1 MYDYLCQ
8 YDKDQKLWTSAKR
21 HEFYNENVSA
31 GELAYF
37 VMRNT
42 NPSEVMQ
49 ISDSDG
55 TVMTYGSALTTA
67 IRIAQHFD
75 TIGLTEDDIV
85 SIFAPNTTYVMPVAL
100 AAWFNGTPFQ
110 PMNTVMETNVC
121 TQIFEKI
128 QPKIIFCDGLHYE
141 KLKKAAAAFKPAI
154 YTICNHVEN
163 VPRIE
168 ELLEPTKSERN
179 FKPKP
184 LTKGPTQTMIIM
196 LSSGTTGLPKG
207 ICLSN
212 RYVISD
218 MAFTYQ
224 YDTIFSTSSID
235 WLTGLVTLLTN
246 VLVGGTRVITSKPY
260 SAEYL
265 HEIITKYKISVLVT
279 NPSAM
284 LELTSL
290 PIYSKECMKSIRMLI
305 MGGSSCPENT
315 LKIIRSSLTNGK
327 LYFGYGSTEMGAI
340 AFNNRDYKLKSVG
353 QILPNLQM
361 KIVDSTTGERLGPNE
376 KGEVCLRK
384 TNDQWLGYYKNP
396 EANKSTIDAEGFVH
410 TGDLG
415 YVDDEHYLYL
425 VDRCRDV
432 MKYWGYKWSPH
443 EIEVL
448 VAEMPEVKEVCAFG
462 VYDNVKLY
470 VPAAAVVV
478 KPGCS
483 LTSKD
488 VVEFMERRSE
498 VHYKHLD
505 AGAFI
510 VNELPRNRND
520 MADFITIYHQEEK
533 LWKGLDKPKLC
544 NDNISAGAKALEVLR
559 SKNPQDI
566 MQISDSEK
574 TTITYGS
581 ALKAAIKIAEYF
593 KSLSLNADDVVGILA
608 PDTTYVMPVALASWF
623 NGTPFQAINCK
634 WETAVVRNLYEFSRP
649 KIIFCDG
656 LQYEKVKAACENF
669 KPLIYTLCNHLEN
682 VPQIEDLLQ
691 RASGAKPLKY
701 GSKQTM
707 VIMVSS
713 GTSGMPKGVCVPN
726 STCITDFGFTNDTTK
741 MFSTSSI
748 DWSSGLLTFMA
759 NVLVGGTRII
769 TQQPFT
775 AEYLLQLIVKYK
787 INFLSTNP
795 SNLIQASLLK
805 EYTPET
811 MQSVKLIFTAGSYC
825 SELNLERMRSALTK
839 GLLFY
844 GYGGTETGGVAG
856 RLNSNKPKSVG
867 RLLPNVQLKIV
878 DVNNGEHLGPNE
890 IGEIC
895 VRHDYEWCGYY
906 NNAKATA
913 NTLDSEGFIH
923 TGDLGYM
930 DEDNFLFLTGRCKD
944 IMKYLGFQY
953 SPNDIEE
960 IIAEMEDV
968 VDVCVFGVYD
978 EVEQDV
984 AAAAVVKREGS
995 TLTKQQVIK
1004 YVESKTEVQHKRIH
1018 YGIFFVKEL
1027 PRNHNGK
1034 LLRDKI
1040 KKICLEMERCDKNE

>member
-1 MYDYLCQ
+1 MQ
-8 YDKDQKLWTSAKR
+8 
-21 HEFYNENVSA
+21 
-31 GELAYF
+31 
-37 VMRNT
+37 
-42 NPSEVMQ
+42 EV
-49 ISDSDG
+49 
-55 TVMTYGSALTTA
+55 
-67 IRIAQHFD
+67 
-75 TIGLTEDDIV
+75 
-85 SIFAPNTTYVMPVAL
+85 
-100 AAWFNGTPFQ
+100 
-110 PMNTVMETNVC
+110 
-121 TQIFEKI
+121 
-128 QPKIIFCDGLHYE
+128 
-141 KLKKAAAAFKPAI
+141 
-154 YTICNHVEN
+154 
-163 VPRIE
+163 
-168 ELLEPTKSERN
+168 
-179 FKPKP
+179 
-184 LTKGPTQTMIIM
+184 M
-196 LSSGTTGLPKG
+196 LSSEDLTVAKVELPH
-207 ICLSN
+207 N
-212 RYVISD
+212 RSFMIASSYMAHEKTAPPDEVSDLLAVIETSD
-218 MAFTYQ
+218 DIILGCDANARH
-224 YDTIFSTSSID
+224 TI
-235 WLTGLVTLLTN
+235 W
-246 VLVGGTRVITSKPY
+246 
-260 SAEYL
+260 
-265 HEIITKYKISVLVT
+265 
-279 NPSAM
+279 
-284 LELTSL
+284 
-290 PIYSKECMKSIRMLI
+290 
-305 MGGSSCPENT
+305 GSSE
-315 LKIIRSSLTNGK
+315 TN
-327 LYFGYGSTEMGAI
+327 
-340 AFNNRDYKLKSVG
+340 
-353 QILPNLQM
+353 
-361 KIVDSTTGERLGPNE
+361 ER
-376 KGEVCLRK
+376 
-384 TNDQWLGYYKNP
+384 
-396 EANKSTIDAEGFVH
+396 
-410 TGDLG
+410 
-415 YVDDEHYLYL
+415 
-425 VDRCRDV
+425 
-432 MKYWGYKWSPH
+432 
-443 EIEVL
+443 
-448 VAEMPEVKEVCAFG
+448 
-462 VYDNVKLY
+462 
-470 VPAAAVVV
+470 
-478 KPGCS
+478 
-483 LTSKD
+483 
-488 VVEFMERRSE
+488 
-498 VHYKHLD
+498 
-505 AGAFI
+505 
-510 VNELPRNRND
+510 
-520 MADFITIYHQEEK
+520 DFITIYHQEEK

-559 SKNPQDI
+559 SQNPQDI

-574 TTITYGS
+574 TTMTYGS

-691 RASGAKPLKY
+691 RVSGYEENLYQAEPLKY

-769 TQQPFT
+769 TQQHFT

-795 SNLIQASLLK
+795 SNLLQASLLK

-811 MQSVKLIFTAGSYC
+811 MQSIKLIFTAGSHC

-878 DVNNGEHLGPNE
+878 NVNNGERLGPNE

-895 VRHDYEWCGYY
+895 VRHNYEWCGYY

-913 NTLDSEGFIH
+913 DTLDSEGFIH

-978 EVEQDV
+978 EVKQDV

-1018 YGIFFVKEL
+1018 YGVFFVKEL